1 MVIAF
6 LSRSLTL
13 LFLLGLIFSFHHLQ
27 GGIQGELSYVSWN
40 RKVQNILASTS
51 FSGTSGEMVVLSRAN
66 LLHFSCFESGGLIHC
81 CSGMVVVECGVFF
94 VSCMWL
100 CHY

>member
-1 MVIAF
+1 M
-6 LSRSLTL
+6 
-13 LFLLGLIFSFHHLQ
+13 
-27 GGIQGELSYVSWN
+27 
-40 RKVQNILASTS
+40 QNILASTS

-66 LLHFSCFESGGLIHC
+66 LLRFSCFESGGLIHC